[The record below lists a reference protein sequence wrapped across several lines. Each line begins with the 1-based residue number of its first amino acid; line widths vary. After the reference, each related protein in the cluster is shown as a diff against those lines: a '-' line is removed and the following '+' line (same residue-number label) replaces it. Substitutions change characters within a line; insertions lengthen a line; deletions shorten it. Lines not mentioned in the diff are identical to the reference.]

1 MRRPRGCADSAAGAR
16 GALRSDWRNSTRQAA
31 VTAARPRAAAAAPP
45 TDVPYTTSTTGTTT
59 QLKAAQ
65 RTTSLAESDE
75 GRGAAST
82 RCPCCGAGEGSGAG
96 ADGRAGTK
104 APWRR
109 RGDRGATRSGA
120 FRSLART
127 STAGSVAGSVAGSIA
142 GSTAGSAGGGG
153 LPTDGG
159 RPAQSTAGPV
169 HERPSGRPEQTA
181 VDAKRHCQSGAG
193 SGMLPGTPR
202 TGSSSGQE
210 RSVAVPLGYGPGK
223 MIPGHSS
230 AAMPTDAPSPETPL
244 RRSLTRGPSSPRH
257 RWPVTKFPNPRTAS
271 R

>member
-1 MRRPRGCADSAAGAR
+1 VRRPRGCADSAAGAR
-16 GALRSDWRNSTRQAA
+16 GALRSDRRNSTRQAA
-31 VTAARPRAAAAAPP
+31 VTAARPKAAAAAPP

-127 STAGSVAGSVAGSIA
+127 STAGSAA
-142 GSTAGSAGGGG
+142 GSTAGSAAGSAAGGGR
-153 LPTDGG
+153 PTDGRRPPSR
-159 RPAQSTAGPV
+159 RPARWTTGADCCRRQAALPIRGRLGHAPWNAAYGQQLWAG
-169 HERPSGRPEQTA
+169 EECR
-181 VDAKRHCQSGAG
+181 
-193 SGMLPGTPR
+193 R
-202 TGSSSGQE
+202 T
-210 RSVAVPLGYGPGK
+210 LGVWAREDD
-223 MIPGHSS
+223 SR
-230 AAMPTDAPSPETPL
+230 TQL
-244 RRSLTRGPSSPRH
+244 RRDANR
-257 RWPVTKFPNPRTAS
+257 RTLP
-271 R
+271 